1 MKPPDISPRA
11 PWTGRAQPAEAE
23 DADSLM
29 FYVRPVAAVL
39 MGLHG
44 VVHLMGMQLLWKMG
58 EPAQLTYADAVPT
71 AGTTAGYAVG
81 ALWALSCALFLV
93 ASALALTHRSAWKWF
108 AIPAAL
114 ISGGVIGLNVSMAR
128 IAMAID
134 VIVLLVAAWSIYR
147 ERHPRSADAA

>member
-1 MKPPDISPRA
+1 MGQA
-11 PWTGRAQPAEAE
+11 GPAKAE

-44 VVHLMGMQLLWKMG
+44 LVHLMGMQLLWKMG
-58 EPAQLTYADAVPT
+58 EPAQFTYADAVPS

-81 ALWALSCALFLV
+81 ALWALACALFLV
-93 ASALALTHRSAWKWF
+93 AALLGVTRRPAWKWF
-108 AIPAAL
+108 GIPAAL
-114 ISGGVIGLNVSMAR
+114 ISGGVVGLNVSMAR

-147 ERHPRSADAA
+147 ERHPRGAAAA